1 MEKKIGKKTTDGFSL
16 IELMVVVA
24 IIAFLAG
31 IMLPRYTKYF
41 SKAKRAEISML
52 LASLHTAQQL
62 YWTENG
68 TYSTNLAQEVDWK
81 PNNTEYTYGFYFPGA
96 KQGVHYF
103 IGKTKTPP
111 QKLGICHAS
120 KDTFVARAANG
131 NDLWQIDE
139 SRTIIQENSNIKIS

>member
-1 MEKKIGKKTTDGFSL
+1 VEKKINGFSL

-41 SKAKRAEISML
+41 SKAKQAEVVML

-62 YWTENG
+62 YWTEHG
-68 TYSTNLAQEVDWK
+68 TYSTNLAQKVEWK
-81 PNNTEYTYGFYFPGA
+81 PSNSEYTYGFYFPGA
-96 KQGVHYF
+96 KEGINYF

-111 QKLGICHAS
+111 KKLGICHAN
-120 KDTFVARAANG
+120 KETFIARAAS
-131 NDLWQIDE
+131 DSDTWSIDE
-139 SRTIIQENSNIKIS
+139 SRTIKHEDNPPS